1 MQASP
6 RESKELSA
14 EGFNNRKGGLKNV
27 QTLMVLSL
35 PQLVSGCLPVCV
47 NAKSRNSLWGPTNW
61 WPRCKGLRQLDE
73 AVSQ

>member
-47 NAKSRNSLWGPTNW
+47 NAKSRNSL
-61 WPRCKGLRQLDE
+61 
-73 AVSQ
+73 